1 MHNIDQCLSYTHPGS
16 KVKKPLYDGAPLT
29 TEESMYTTTYLYA
42 IRNKLSY
49 QATSQ
54 LLDLM
59 RIHFP
64 SPNSYPTSF
73 YALKKH
79 ISGMATLTLK
89 RFCSTCLD
97 EVPKEYKH
105 CSKDCKYSSLCYYAV
120 PPFQE
125 HLESIFAGTHTSYHN
140 YRIDIAL
147 FFILP
152 SFSL

>member
-1 MHNIDQCLSYTHPGS
+1 M
-16 KVKKPLYDGAPLT
+16 KKPLYNGAPLT
-29 TEESMYTTTYLYA
+29 TEESMYTTYLYA

-59 RIHFP
+59 RVHFP

-89 RFCSTCLD
+89 KFCSTCLD

-105 CSKDCKYSSLCYYAV
+105 CSKKDCKYSSLCYYAV

-140 YRIDIAL
+140 YHIDIIIIIIPL
-147 FFILP
+147 CFR
-152 SFSL
+152 